1 MRSSSIAWYA
11 NSLKEINELI
21 TKGILPTHN
30 NYYGKIGAK
39 IVCYTIWYLKNDYDM
54 KKTKKIISKTFS
66 LNLDIPINKYRKN
79 YSYTP
84 LFFIKQHNKTHYKMT
99 RHKA

>member
-54 KKTKKIISKTFS
+54 KKNEENHKQ
-66 LNLDIPINKYRKN
+66 N
-79 YSYTP
+79 
-84 LFFIKQHNKTHYKMT
+84 FFFEFRYPYKQI
-99 RHKA
+99 